1 MIIVLKK
8 IVIQGI
14 TIFLGTSEVRGTAV
28 PQPCV
33 TYGIHF
39 FTIPIPRNSILAW
52 FLSACLLSP
61 LEEQAE
67 KTPTH
72 GLWGAAKFPIPPSD
86 SPHFAYSGYCGS
98 FLFVTDLII
107 WKAAKG
113 IFAQICI
120 HGHGCTWRNTK
131 NHMSWNSLSVISGTL
146 MMCDLKK

>member
-1 MIIVLKK
+1 MDQPELIAGPCR
-8 IVIQGI
+8 GI
-14 TIFLGTSEVRGTAV
+14 LQVSIASTALALATEVRGTAV

-72 GLWGAAKFPIPPSD
+72 GLWGAAKFPVPR
-86 SPHFAYSGYCGS
+86 
-98 FLFVTDLII
+98 T
-107 WKAAKG
+107 
-113 IFAQICI
+113 
-120 HGHGCTWRNTK
+120 
-131 NHMSWNSLSVISGTL
+131 TL
-146 MMCDLKK
+146 